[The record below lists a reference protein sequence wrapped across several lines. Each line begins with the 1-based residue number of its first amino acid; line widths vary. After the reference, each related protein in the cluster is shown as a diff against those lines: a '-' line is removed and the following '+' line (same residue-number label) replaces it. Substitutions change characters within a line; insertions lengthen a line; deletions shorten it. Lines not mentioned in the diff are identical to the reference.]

1 MSVGSN
7 GEIVYVV
14 DDDAS
19 ARDSLCW
26 LLKTE
31 GVGTRAF
38 PSAETFLNAWK
49 PKWRGCIM
57 LDVRMPGM
65 DGLSLL
71 EHLEARN
78 NTLPVIVL
86 TGHADVAMAIRA
98 MKSGAF
104 DFLEKPYTDG
114 ELLLA
119 VDAALDHSRDRTR
132 IAVRTRRWR
141 AAFDALTPRER
152 EVLGLIVEGLTNKG
166 IAERLGI
173 SERTVE
179 VHRGRVM
186 SKSGAGSLSELV
198 RMWLEASRDSS
209 PDTGFPQ

>member
-38 PSAETFLNAWK
+38 PSAETFLDAWNSN
-49 PKWRGCIM
+49 WRGCIM

-104 DFLEKPYTDG
+104 DFLEKPYTDR